1 MGLSRAA
8 SLAIPRQVRK
18 HSKCAVRFT
27 RGEAC
32 TGVSRKANHAPLF
45 SDFSHAHLN
54 GRPPSGVEDAAEL
67 FFRFCIQPEIPP
79 ASLQEQERASPRD
92 GLPAILGEA
101 EQPYVGVDLP
111 LSGMQTLVEEDEGDE
126 IKGFDSGGKQA
137 VQDAAVVD
145 VQEGPPG
152 AAAGDEFAEDREIGL
167 EGLLAAAKYLEGV
180 EWDEA
185 AADRFLE
192 KHVDDEDV
200 NTTMT
205 LEEFVDAYDSLC
217 MTMRIFHLN
226 ILVDDALEQ
235 HGAREMD
242 LAQDRMMQQLFD
254 DALAAIDRADK
265 CMSIRS
271 IKNKPTGDDGA
282 TTAMPT
288 RGAASTVPVRSVE
301 AATAMPTRGTRLS
314 TATSNGHLTS
324 RLHVEEVRA
333 NILEMQRKVS
343 HRVQFEE
350 AMRKGKSALLDVEAM
365 SKSMF
370 KRSRAAKRLVTAK
383 EALAAA
389 SDHLKSSCPP
399 PQLGVTRI
407 TMLLERW
414 GQASRNATGSTA
426 IGVFEARAKTGGG
439 PRSGTADLLTLP
451 EDDVE
456 CHGDTAET
464 DPGGILS
471 DRTHAEVTNLVAE
484 GQMLMEQLPE
494 GMSGVIAD
502 AVARGGSP
510 VAELMRRGGLASP
523 MSDHAGMGMNA
534 MLSDRTHAEV
544 TNLVA
549 EGQMLMEQLPEGMS
563 GVIADAVARG
573 GSPVAE
579 LMRRGPGCPVDVVDD
594 STGGDEPKSHN
605 EMADH
610 TARPKPAS
618 DSLPRDGDMAE
629 IMEISTHRVSH
640 TPDYSGPVHL
650 AHLPGEYPLVTAAD
664 AELDMQVVRDLLTLC
679 GIKQA
684 SDWDLDDLLDEVQA
698 EYAIQMQ
705 QMSSGGG
712 TGFRGQHGL
721 SKLGPEAA
729 LTPMIYERLQPVCWR
744 HDAAA
749 DLESALQLKCQ
760 LQEQSNFY
768 EKARDAFEDA
778 GEEFAEGAY
787 TESKGKALEADRR
800 VCECVVA
807 QCLVSRRI
815 MA

>member
-1 MGLSRAA
+1 M
-8 SLAIPRQVRK
+8 
-18 HSKCAVRFT
+18 
-27 RGEAC
+27 
-32 TGVSRKANHAPLF
+32 
-45 SDFSHAHLN
+45 

-79 ASLQEQERASPRD
+79 ASLQEQARRSPRD
-92 GLPAILGEA
+92 GSPASLGEA
-101 EQPYVGVDLP
+101 EQSCAGGVDLP

-126 IKGFDSGGKQA
+126 IQGFDSGEKQA
-137 VQDAAVVD
+137 VEDTADVD
-145 VQEGPPG
+145 VQEGLQG

-205 LEEFVDAYDSLC
+205 LEEFVDAYDSLR

-242 LAQDRMMQQLFD
+242 LARDRMMQQLFD

-265 CMSIRS
+265 CMSILS
-271 IKNKPTGDDGA
+271 IKSKPSGDDGA

-288 RGAASTVPVRSVE
+288 RGAVSTVHVRSVE
-301 AATAMPTRGTRLS
+301 ASTAMPTRGTRLS
-314 TATSNGHLTS
+314 TATSNGNLTS
-324 RLHVEEVRA
+324 RLHVEDVRV
-333 NILEMQRKVS
+333 NILEMKRKVS

-350 AMRKGKSALLDVEAM
+350 AMRKGKSALFDVEAM

-389 SDHLKSSCPP
+389 SDHLESSCPP

-407 TMLLERW
+407 RMLLERW
-414 GQASRNATGSTA
+414 GQASRNVTGSTA
-426 IGVFEARAKTGGG
+426 IGVFETRAKTGGG
-439 PRSGTADLLTLP
+439 LRSGTADLLTLP
-451 EDDVE
+451 EVE
-456 CHGDTAET
+456 CHGDTAKI
-464 DPGGILS
+464 DPGAILS
-471 DRTHAEVTNLVAE
+471 DRTNAEVMNLVAE

-494 GMSGVIAD
+494 GMSEAIAD
-502 AVARGGSP
+502 AVA
-510 VAELMRRGGLASP
+510 
-523 MSDHAGMGMNA
+523 
-534 MLSDRTHAEV
+534 T
-544 TNLVA
+544 
-549 EGQMLMEQLPEGMS
+549 
-563 GVIADAVARG
+563 G

-579 LMRRGPGCPVDVVDD
+579 LMRRGPGWAVDVVDD
-594 STGGDEPKSHN
+594 STGGDEPKGQS

-610 TARPKPAS
+610 TERPNPAS
-618 DSLPRDGDMAE
+618 DSLPRAGDMAE
-629 IMEISTHRVSH
+629 IMEINTHRVWH

-650 AHLPGEYPLVTAAD
+650 AHLPGEYPLLTAVD
-664 AELDMQVVRDLLTLC
+664 GELDIEVVRELLTLC

-698 EYAIQMQ
+698 EYSIQMQ

-712 TGFRGQHGL
+712 IGFQGQHGL

-744 HDAAA
+744 HDAEA
-749 DLESALQLKCQ
+749 DLENAMQLKCQ
-760 LQEQSNFY
+760 LQEQLNFY
-768 EKARDAFEDA
+768 EKARDTFEDA

-800 VCECVVA
+800 VCECVRA
-807 QCLVSRRI
+807 QCLVSRGMI
-815 MA
+815 ACLH

>member
-510 VAELMRRGGLASP
+510 VAELMRRG
-523 MSDHAGMGMNA
+523 
-534 MLSDRTHAEV
+534 
-544 TNLVA
+544 
-549 EGQMLMEQLPEGMS
+549 
-563 GVIADAVARG
+563 
-573 GSPVAE
+573 
-579 LMRRGPGCPVDVVDD
+579 PGCPVDVVDD